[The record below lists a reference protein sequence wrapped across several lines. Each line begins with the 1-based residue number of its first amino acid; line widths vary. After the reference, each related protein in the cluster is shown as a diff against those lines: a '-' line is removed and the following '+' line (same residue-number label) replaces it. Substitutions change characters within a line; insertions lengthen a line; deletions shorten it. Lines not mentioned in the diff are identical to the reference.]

1 MPRIRQITQGVTQ
14 LKRKKRVAAYA
25 RVSEECE
32 VLLHSL
38 SAQVSYFS
46 TLIQNNPEWEYAG
59 VYVDRGITGTST
71 AHRDGFNRLVADCDA
86 GKIDM
91 VLVKSI
97 SRFARDTVDCLNTT
111 RHLKDL
117 GIAVYFERENINSL
131 SEDGELMLTLLAS
144 FAQEESRSISENIKW
159 ATRKRFEQGIPNGH
173 KAPYGYE
180 WDGEMFR
187 IIPEQ
192 GEVVKEIYRRY
203 LAGESAY
210 GIAKTLAERGVTGQM
225 GMPIEQTTIKEIL
238 SSQSYT
244 GTMVLQKNF
253 FTEGHIRRRNKG
265 ELPMYLVDE
274 MFEPLVSE
282 EDYQKALEIR
292 QQRAEQ
298 FPNNQDNLTAFSGK
312 VKCGYCGCGVSRRTS
327 GGRKRWVCNT
337 RERKGMKQCECR
349 PIWETELTAAAETV
363 LGGSFDESA
372 FSKEIQQ
379 VTLYSDR
386 IEFSLLNG
394 NRKSIIRQFSGR
406 RGQNAFTNKVWC
418 GSCGCKCERDN
429 YGKKKTKIWCCS
441 QPRTQCQMKRLPES
455 ELLEAAESL
464 LGENFQARVS
474 ADIDRVVV
482 SDTQVDFEYKDGTVK
497 TWQRK

>member
-1 MPRIRQITQGVTQ
+1 
-14 LKRKKRVAAYA
+14 
-25 RVSEECE
+25 
-32 VLLHSL
+32 
-38 SAQVSYFS
+38 
-46 TLIQNNPEWEYAG
+46 
-59 VYVDRGITGTST
+59 
-71 AHRDGFNRLVADCDA
+71 
-86 GKIDM
+86 
-91 VLVKSI
+91 
-97 SRFARDTVDCLNTT
+97 
-111 RHLKDL
+111 
-117 GIAVYFERENINSL
+117 
-131 SEDGELMLTLLAS
+131 
-144 FAQEESRSISENIKW
+144 
-159 ATRKRFEQGIPNGH
+159 
-173 KAPYGYE
+173 
-180 WDGEMFR
+180 
-187 IIPEQ
+187 
-192 GEVVKEIYRRY
+192 
-203 LAGESAY
+203 
-210 GIAKTLAERGVTGQM
+210 
-225 GMPIEQTTIKEIL
+225 
-238 SSQSYT
+238 
-244 GTMVLQKNF
+244 
-253 FTEGHIRRRNKG
+253 
-265 ELPMYLVDE
+265 MYLVDE

-298 FPNNQDNLTAFSGK
+298 YPNNQENLTAFSGK

-349 PIWETELTAAAETV
+349 PIWEKELTAAAETV

-429 YGKKKTKIWCCS
+429 YGKKKRKIWCCS

-464 LGENFQARVS
+464 IGENFQARVS
-474 ADIDRVVV
+474 ADINRVVV